1 MCLLLTACQLFRIW
15 SDQIIAELT
24 LIGLLAL
31 KKSKFAP
38 ALIPLIV
45 ITILFIMFINEKHS
59 LVSRFLPTRECI
71 LLDSENR
78 AEGDVNMAF
87 VKGAYLQPSLQHPF
101 MEPDYDE
108 GTDDFTT
115 S

>member
-1 MCLLLTACQLFRIW
+1 
-15 SDQIIAELT
+15 LT

-38 ALIPLIV
+38 ALIPLII
-45 ITILFIMFINEKHS
+45 ITVLFIMFINAKHS

-78 AEGDVNMAF
+78 TEGEMNMDF

-101 MEPDYDE
+101 AEPDYDE
-108 GTDDFTT
+108 GTDEYAA